1 MALTM
6 FFNVRMHSNVN
17 VLEDLWVLLMR
28 TTMMLFF
35 TMKMKV

>member
-1 MALTM
+1 MTLTM
-6 FFNVRMHSNVN
+6 LFNVRMHSNVN

>member
-6 FFNVRMHSNVN
+6 LFNVRMHSNVN